1 MTSPGSRPIVAI
13 GNIRPD
19 VRRSSRNAR
28 RRKARSEMTNANEFI
43 QVLLDRVATAQMS
56 RRNFLTLAGA
66 AGLTAGLSGATV
78 DQALAAG
85 ETQASNQAKLEGA
98 YDYIVVGGGGS
109 GSIIAGELSKTGAD
123 VLVVESGGA
132 DNGSDH
138 QQSEYLVLQCRRAA
152 GLEAADCAGPSA
164 E

>member
-1 MTSPGSRPIVAI
+1 
-13 GNIRPD
+13 
-19 VRRSSRNAR
+19 
-28 RRKARSEMTNANEFI
+28 MTNANEFI

-109 GSIIAGELSKTGAD
+109 
-123 VLVVESGGA
+123 V
-132 DNGSDH
+132 
-138 QQSEYLVLQCRRAA
+138 
-152 GLEAADCAGPSA
+152 PSSLA
-164 E
+164 NCQKLARMC